1 MKKSVR
7 FSILLGIV
15 TFGVGVVLSSCGVS
29 ESGPVKVPVY
39 TAMTIKRNG
48 KKNSQKYTDTI
59 KNADGDDS
67 KDETTSSGEEVPP
80 SDDVAEVPPV
90 ETGEDD
96 KEELENDIEDI
107 VKVTVSGDETTKYYV
122 NPGEVFTVE
131 VHIDNP
137 DDCEIQSFTLNG
149 KKYSNYM
156 FNTGSTMELLLL
168 DVTAPTNPGYVE
180 YTIDAIKYIDGV
192 EIKDVKLG
200 GEQTIKAGVKFTKEP
215 TVNVSK
221 VEVGTNSANINLTL
235 SDYENVLKDNEVK
248 IYLSDGTAI
257 VDEKKLNVGSN
268 SITFDNLLMNKEYEY
283 GVFTHYDLID
293 GKLDQPRV
301 LHTNNFH
308 TLKAYNFINVTATQT
323 SVHFEY

>member
-29 ESGPVKVPVY
+29 VDNSNTGNTTSQNTSNTTDNPTSSNITENPTSSNSTSTNSLRVPVY
-39 TAMTIKRNG
+39 TGMTIKRNG

-67 KDETTSSGEEVPP
+67 KDETTSSGE
-80 SDDVAEVPPV
+80 EVPPV

-192 EIKDVKLG
+192 DIKDV
-200 GEQTIKAGVKFTKEP
+200 
-215 TVNVSK
+215 S
-221 VEVGTNSANINLTL
+221 
-235 SDYENVLKDNEVK
+235 
-248 IYLSDGTAI
+248 
-257 VDEKKLNVGSN
+257 
-268 SITFDNLLMNKEYEY
+268 
-283 GVFTHYDLID
+283 
-293 GKLDQPRV
+293 
-301 LHTNNFH
+301 
-308 TLKAYNFINVTATQT
+308 
-323 SVHFEY
+323 

>member
-15 TFGVGVVLSSCGVS
+15 SFGVGVVLSSCGVS
-29 ESGPVKVPVY
+29 PIEQSTNKGPVKVPVY
-39 TAMTIKRNG
+39 TGMTIKRNG
-48 KKNSQKYTDTI
+48 KKSSQKYTDTI
-59 KNADGDDS
+59 KNADGES
-67 KDETTSSGEEVPP
+67 QDETNPEEGDVPP
-80 SDDVAEVPPV
+80 VDDGVEVPPV

-168 DVTAPTNPGYVE
+168 DVTAPTYPGYVE

-192 EIKDVKLG
+192 DIKDVKLG

-257 VDEKKLNVGSN
+257 VDEKKLNVGYN

-293 GKLDQPRV
+293 GNLDQPRV

-308 TLKAYNFINVTATQT
+308 TLKAYNFINVTAT
-323 SVHFEY
+323 